1 MSIVGIDLG
10 TTNSVIAYFEGDNAS
25 VIINNE
31 GYRTTPS
38 IVAFNDGNILVGE
51 QAKRQRITNINNT
64 ISSAKRKIGKNFTYQ
79 LTNGEATPE
88 EISAEILKKLKQ
100 DAENYL
106 GHKIVDCVITVPAY
120 FDDVQRNATKNAGS
134 MAGLNVL
141 RIINEPTAAAFAY
154 GFGKNKDEEKT
165 ILVYDLGG
173 GTFDV
178 SLLNVSNGLIEVI
191 ATSGIND
198 LGGDDW
204 DKALANY
211 IKNQI
216 DIKFNNIFDLSEAE
230 NQRILEISEKVK
242 IELSTLTI
250 TNINLPYFTKYNNE
264 IISFD
269 DKITRETFDT
279 LTMHLLE
286 KTKEPI
292 LQVLSDS
299 NISFENIDEILLIGG
314 STRMF
319 AVTKFLE
326 NLSNNVKIN
335 KNINPDEA
343 VAIGAALQG
352 GVLDGKITETLLLDV
367 TPLSLGIKTKGGIM
381 HKLIDR
387 NSTIPI
393 SRTEVFTTAYDD
405 QSSVLVEIYQG
416 EREFVKD
423 NLSLGF
429 FELNEIPLAQKG
441 VPEIEV
447 TFSIDVNGIVSVS
460 ALEAFSKK
468 ENKITINNTQ
478 NIAQSFIDQNINIS
492 DEKKEADKIAKE
504 KIYIQ
509 NNYEP
514 ILKSALF
521 YLNGE
526 ILNNNIEIKNKLSN
540 LYHSY
545 QENLPLS
552 EKINILETLKKLQY
566 EIAIILKE
574 DNKKNT

>member
-1 MSIVGIDLG
+1 LSIVGIDLG
-10 TTNSVIAYFEGDNAS
+10 TTNSVIAFFEGDNAS
-25 VIINNE
+25 VIINSE

-38 IVAFNDGNILVGE
+38 IVAYNDGSILVGE

-64 ISSAKRKIGKNFTYQ
+64 ISSAKRKIGKNYTYQ
-79 LTNGEATPE
+79 LKEGIVTPE
-88 EISAEILKKLKQ
+88 EVSAEILRKLKH

-106 GHKIVDCVITVPAY
+106 GHKISDCVITVPAY
-120 FDDVQRNATKNAGS
+120 FDDVQRNATKDAGS
-134 MAGLNVL
+134 LAGLNVL

-178 SLLNVSNGLIEVI
+178 SLLSVSNGLIEVK

-204 DKALANY
+204 DKVLANY

-216 DIKFNNIFDLSEAE
+216 DIKFNNIFELSEQE
-230 NQRILEISEKVK
+230 NQRILEVAEKVK
-242 IELSTLTI
+242 IELSTLTV
-250 TNINLPYFTKYNNE
+250 TNINLPYFTKHNNE

-269 DKITRETFDT
+269 DKITRETFDN
-279 LTMHLLE
+279 LTADLLE
-286 KTKEPI
+286 KTRGPI
-292 LQVLSDS
+292 MQVVKDS
-299 NISFENIDEILLIGG
+299 NIDLLNIDEILLIGG
-314 STRMF
+314 STRMP

-326 NLSNNVKIN
+326 VLSNNKKIN

-343 VAIGAALQG
+343 VALGAALQG
-352 GVLDGKITETLLLDV
+352 GVLDGKIIDTLLLDV

-381 HKLIDR
+381 HKLIER
-387 NSTIPI
+387 NSTIPV
-393 SRTEVFTTAYDD
+393 SRTEVFTTAYND

-423 NLSLGF
+423 NLPLGY
-429 FELNEIPLAQKG
+429 FELKNIPLAEKG

-447 TFSIDVNGIVSVS
+447 TFSIDVNGIVSVV
-460 ALEAFSKK
+460 ALEAFSRN

-478 NIAQSFIDQNINIS
+478 NIAQSLIDKNIS
-492 DEKKEADKIAKE
+492 ISNEMKEEDKIEKE
-504 KIYIQ
+504 KVYIQ
-509 NNYEP
+509 NNYED
-514 ILKSALF
+514 ILKSAIF
-521 YLNGE
+521 YLNKD
-526 ILNNNIEIKNKLSN
+526 ILDNMPEMKQELSN
-540 LYHSY
+540 IYNSY
-545 QENLPLS
+545 KENLPLS
-552 EKINILETLKKLQY
+552 EKIVILESLKKLQY

-574 DNKKNT
+574 NR

>member
-79 LTNGEATPE
+79 LTNGIATPE

-106 GHKIVDCVITVPAY
+106 GHKIADCVITVPAY

-242 IELSTLTI
+242 IELSTLSI

-314 STRMF
+314 STRMY

-326 NLSNNVKIN
+326 NLSNNIKIN

-423 NLSLGF
+423 NLSLGY

-478 NIAQSFIDQNINIS
+478 NIAQSLIDQNINIS

-514 ILKSALF
+514 IFKSALF
-521 YLNGE
+521 YLNGD
-526 ILNNNIEIKNKLSN
+526 ILNYNIDIKNKLSN

-574 DNKKNT
+574 DNIKNT

>member
-79 LTNGEATPE
+79 LTNGIATPE

-106 GHKIVDCVITVPAY
+106 GHKIADCVITVPAY

-154 GFGKNKDEEKT
+154 GFGKSKDEEKT

-242 IELSTLTI
+242 IELSTLSI

-314 STRMF
+314 STRMY

-326 NLSNNVKIN
+326 NLSNNIKIN

-423 NLSLGF
+423 NLSLGY

-478 NIAQSFIDQNINIS
+478 NIAQSLIDQNINIS

-521 YLNGE
+521 YLNGD
-526 ILNNNIEIKNKLSN
+526 ILNYNIDIKNKLSN

-552 EKINILETLKKLQY
+552 EKINILENLKKLQY

-574 DNKKNT
+574 DNIKNT